1 MTHTRRKNILHEERI
16 GVTIWFSFRKNLIQF
31 MSLFFS
37 FSLYLCIFPF
47 YPLLFLCIK
56 SNGSADGNFEVTLAT
71 KAILNS
77 KGMIQW
83 KPPAIYKSSCGIDVR
98 YFPFDEQTCIM
109 KFGSWTYDGF
119 KVCVI
124 RTFSELSS
132 STIWRK
138 RDESK
143 RRERERGTRVRG
155 EREER
160 E

>member
-1 MTHTRRKNILHEERI
+1 M
-16 GVTIWFSFRKNLIQF
+16 
-31 MSLFFS
+31 
-37 FSLYLCIFPF
+37 
-47 YPLLFLCIK
+47 
-56 SNGSADGNFEVTLAT
+56 TLAT

-124 RTFSELSS
+124 RTFSELSFMIFLR
-132 STIWRK
+132 TFFYDLK
-138 RDESK
+138 EEKK
-143 RRERERGTRVRG
+143 RRGRRVRG
-155 EREER
+155 ETFPLDTLPNCRNP
-160 E
+160 